1 MKHSKKLIRTVSCF
15 LAAAMSIG
23 TVSSSGFL
31 NDIATVHAA
40 DQQQIG
46 KTPDGYDYE
55 LWNQYGQG
63 NVNMDLGSNGGFSC
77 SWSGIENC
85 LFRTGKKL
93 GSTKK
98 YQDYGKIQIN
108 YDVDY
113 EPKGNSY
120 MCVYGWTED
129 PTVEYYIVEA
139 WGDWR
144 PPGMNN
150 SKGTVS
156 SDGKKY
162 DIYTSTRVNQPS
174 IHGTETFEQYW
185 SVNQTNPAKVYSMTN
200 LQGTITVSDHFKAWE
215 QAGMKMGL
223 MYEVALNIEGYKSS
237 GSANVK
243 KNELIMGGSD
253 DGGNTGGNDTPVTPP
268 ASNIT
273 GDKPTGTGTGVSDD
287 FEGSGT
293 SWTSRGDSVEL
304 LMSGD
309 MKHGG
314 SKALAV
320 TGRTASW
327 NGIQNTSSEIK
338 AGGSYS
344 LSSYVGYNNSAYSSA
359 GFTFGVQY
367 DLNGT
372 TNYDN
377 IADATAS
384 SGKWAELSGDFTV
397 PAGAENISLYIQTA
411 YSEND
416 TAADLIDFFVDDIK
430 LTGGSSSSTPGNDT
444 PSDPVTTD
452 SLKEKF
458 ANCFK
463 IGTSVSPNELNS
475 GADFIKKHFNS
486 ITPENELKP
495 DALLSPGTDN
505 TRAKVSLDRAA
516 ATLKFCEQNGIPLR
530 GHTFVWYSQTPDW
543 FFRENFQSGA
553 AYVSKDIMNQRLE
566 NFIKDTFDLLA
577 TQYPNLEVYSY
588 DVCNELFLNDG
599 GGLRPGSNS
608 GWTAVY
614 GDTNDE
620 FIINAFTYARKYAPK
635 GCKLYINDYNEYIP
649 AKTDDIYNMAMKL
662 KELGVIDG
670 IGMQSHLDVKYP
682 SAQLYKTGLEKFLS
696 TGLEV
701 QITELDITCGDESA
715 QAQLFADVF
724 QMAADHADQIPALTV
739 WGTHDSISW
748 RRDNTPLMF
757 GANYTPKAAYNAVMA
772 VKVPSGSSS
781 QNPSTPSAPTDFTFG
796 DINDD
801 GKIDVTDLSC
811 LAIHLA
817 DKTELTSK
825 QKLAA
830 DVEYNGKVELADLAR
845 LKQYISRVTN
855 KLGEGYV
862 PPVVTTAAPVVQP
875 TQAPPTQAPPVQGGT
890 VKMSGQVVNGVW
902 QSNCDVSWID
912 TSKPMVAFTFDD
924 GAVGTGS
931 DATSMR
937 IQNALTKNGFH
948 ATFFYVGSWIG
959 NNQAEVLSAYNAGF
973 EIGNHTYTHANL
985 SEKSANDIQ
994 SEIGQ
999 TKNLLNQ
1006 IIGGT
1011 GDFLVRPP
1019 YLAVNNTVSGS
1030 AGVPLIN
1037 CGVDTADWNN
1047 ASKDQIVN
1055 KIKSGMQD
1063 GSLRNQVVLMHE
1075 TYETTAS
1082 AMEELLPYMKSQ
1094 GWQVVSVSEL
1104 FKANNKQLNAGGT
1117 YNNAR

>member
-1 MKHSKKLIRTVSCF
+1 MKHKKKLLSGF
-15 LAAAMSIG
+15 MAMSMALSIVPVSDLLSLSDI
-23 TVSSSGFL
+23 TV
-31 NDIATVHAA
+31 VRAA
-40 DQQQIG
+40 DQQQTG

-200 LQGTITVSDHFKAWE
+200 LKGTITVSDHFKAWE

-253 DGGNTGGNDTPVTPP
+253 NGGNTGGNDTPVTPP

-772 VKVPSGSSS
+772 VKVPTGGSSQTPS
-781 QNPSTPSAPTDFTFG
+781 DPSTPPTTTENPSVTQPPVSEIVKG
-796 DINDD
+796 DADGNGAVTVADVVKLMQHLIGKVTLSGDNAKAADMNGD
-801 GKIDVTDLSC
+801 GKISIIDL
-811 LAIHLA
+811 I
-817 DKTELTSK
+817 
-825 QKLAA
+825 KL
-830 DVEYNGKVELADLAR
+830 K
-845 LKQYISRVTN
+845 N
-855 KLGEGYV
+855 KL
-862 PPVVTTAAPVVQP
+862 
-875 TQAPPTQAPPVQGGT
+875 
-890 VKMSGQVVNGVW
+890 
-902 QSNCDVSWID
+902 
-912 TSKPMVAFTFDD
+912 
-924 GAVGTGS
+924 
-931 DATSMR
+931 
-937 IQNALTKNGFH
+937 L
-948 ATFFYVGSWIG
+948 
-959 NNQAEVLSAYNAGF
+959 
-973 EIGNHTYTHANL
+973 
-985 SEKSANDIQ
+985 
-994 SEIGQ
+994 
-999 TKNLLNQ
+999 
-1006 IIGGT
+1006 
-1011 GDFLVRPP
+1011 
-1019 YLAVNNTVSGS
+1019 
-1030 AGVPLIN
+1030 
-1037 CGVDTADWNN
+1037 
-1047 ASKDQIVN
+1047 
-1055 KIKSGMQD
+1055 
-1063 GSLRNQVVLMHE
+1063 
-1075 TYETTAS
+1075 
-1082 AMEELLPYMKSQ
+1082 
-1094 GWQVVSVSEL
+1094 
-1104 FKANNKQLNAGGT
+1104 
-1117 YNNAR
+1117 

>member
-1 MKHSKKLIRTVSCF
+1 MKHKKKLLSGF
-15 LAAAMSIG
+15 MAMSMALSIVPVSDLLSLSDI
-23 TVSSSGFL
+23 TV
-31 NDIATVHAA
+31 VRAA
-40 DQQQIG
+40 DQQQTG

-253 DGGNTGGNDTPVTPP
+253 NGGNTGGNDTPVTPP

-338 AGGSYS
+338 AGSSYS

-411 YSEND
+411 YAEND

-463 IGTSVSPNELNS
+463 IGTSVSPNELNT

-553 AYVSKDIMNQRLE
+553 AYVSKDTMNKRLE

-588 DVCNELFLNDG
+588 DVCNELFINDG

-757 GANYTPKAAYNAVMA
+757 GANYTPKAAYKAVMA
-772 VKVPSGSSS
+772 VKVPTGGSSQTPS
-781 QNPSTPSAPTDFTFG
+781 DPSTPPTTTENPSVTQPPVSEIVKG
-796 DINDD
+796 DADGNGAVTVADVVKLMQHLIGKVTLSGDNAKAADMNDD
-801 GKIDVTDLSC
+801 GKISILDL
-811 LAIHLA
+811 I
-817 DKTELTSK
+817 
-825 QKLAA
+825 KL
-830 DVEYNGKVELADLAR
+830 K
-845 LKQYISRVTN
+845 N
-855 KLGEGYV
+855 KL
-862 PPVVTTAAPVVQP
+862 
-875 TQAPPTQAPPVQGGT
+875 
-890 VKMSGQVVNGVW
+890 
-902 QSNCDVSWID
+902 
-912 TSKPMVAFTFDD
+912 
-924 GAVGTGS
+924 
-931 DATSMR
+931 
-937 IQNALTKNGFH
+937 L
-948 ATFFYVGSWIG
+948 
-959 NNQAEVLSAYNAGF
+959 
-973 EIGNHTYTHANL
+973 
-985 SEKSANDIQ
+985 
-994 SEIGQ
+994 
-999 TKNLLNQ
+999 
-1006 IIGGT
+1006 
-1011 GDFLVRPP
+1011 
-1019 YLAVNNTVSGS
+1019 
-1030 AGVPLIN
+1030 
-1037 CGVDTADWNN
+1037 
-1047 ASKDQIVN
+1047 
-1055 KIKSGMQD
+1055 
-1063 GSLRNQVVLMHE
+1063 
-1075 TYETTAS
+1075 
-1082 AMEELLPYMKSQ
+1082 
-1094 GWQVVSVSEL
+1094 
-1104 FKANNKQLNAGGT
+1104 
-1117 YNNAR
+1117 

>member
-31 NDIATVHAA
+31 NDVATVHAA
-40 DQQQIG
+40 DQQQTG

-120 MCVYGWTED
+120 MCVYGWTEE

-200 LQGTITVSDHFKAWE
+200 LKGTITVSDHFKAWE

-253 DGGNTGGNDTPVTPP
+253 NGGNTGGNDTPVTPP

-344 LSSYVGYNNSAYSSA
+344 LSSYVGYNNSAYNSA

-588 DVCNELFLNDG
+588 DVCNELFINDG

-670 IGMQSHLDVKYP
+670 IGMQSHLDVNYP
-682 SAQLYKTGLEKFLS
+682 SAQVYKTGLEKFLS

-715 QAQLFADVF
+715 QAKLFADVF
-724 QMAADHADQIPALTV
+724 QMAADHADQIPAFTV

-772 VKVPSGSSS
+772 VKVPTGGSSQTPS
-781 QNPSTPSAPTDFTFG
+781 DPSTPPTTTENPSVTQPPVLEIVKG
-796 DINDD
+796 DADGNGAVTVADVVKLMQHLIGKVTLSGDNAKAADMNDD
-801 GKIDVTDLSC
+801 GKISILDL
-811 LAIHLA
+811 I
-817 DKTELTSK
+817 
-825 QKLAA
+825 KL
-830 DVEYNGKVELADLAR
+830 K
-845 LKQYISRVTN
+845 N
-855 KLGEGYV
+855 KL
-862 PPVVTTAAPVVQP
+862 
-875 TQAPPTQAPPVQGGT
+875 
-890 VKMSGQVVNGVW
+890 
-902 QSNCDVSWID
+902 
-912 TSKPMVAFTFDD
+912 
-924 GAVGTGS
+924 
-931 DATSMR
+931 
-937 IQNALTKNGFH
+937 L
-948 ATFFYVGSWIG
+948 
-959 NNQAEVLSAYNAGF
+959 
-973 EIGNHTYTHANL
+973 
-985 SEKSANDIQ
+985 
-994 SEIGQ
+994 
-999 TKNLLNQ
+999 
-1006 IIGGT
+1006 
-1011 GDFLVRPP
+1011 
-1019 YLAVNNTVSGS
+1019 
-1030 AGVPLIN
+1030 
-1037 CGVDTADWNN
+1037 
-1047 ASKDQIVN
+1047 
-1055 KIKSGMQD
+1055 
-1063 GSLRNQVVLMHE
+1063 
-1075 TYETTAS
+1075 
-1082 AMEELLPYMKSQ
+1082 
-1094 GWQVVSVSEL
+1094 
-1104 FKANNKQLNAGGT
+1104 
-1117 YNNAR
+1117 

>member
-1 MKHSKKLIRTVSCF
+1 MKHKKKLLSGF
-15 LAAAMSIG
+15 MAMSMALSIVPVSDLLSLSDI
-23 TVSSSGFL
+23 TV
-31 NDIATVHAA
+31 VRAA
-40 DQQQIG
+40 DQQQTG

-200 LQGTITVSDHFKAWE
+200 LKGTITVSDHFKAWE

-397 PAGAENISLYIQTA
+397 PAGAENIALYIQTA

-781 QNPSTPSAPTDFTFG
+781 QNPSTPPVTTPSVTQPPVSEIVKG
-796 DINDD
+796 DADGNGAVTVADVVKLMQHLIGKVTLSGDNAKAADMNDD
-801 GKIDVTDLSC
+801 GKISILDLIK
-811 LAIHLA
+811 LN
-817 DKTELTSK
+817 LT
-825 QKLAA
+825 
-830 DVEYNGKVELADLAR
+830 
-845 LKQYISRVTN
+845 
-855 KLGEGYV
+855 
-862 PPVVTTAAPVVQP
+862 
-875 TQAPPTQAPPVQGGT
+875 
-890 VKMSGQVVNGVW
+890 
-902 QSNCDVSWID
+902 
-912 TSKPMVAFTFDD
+912 
-924 GAVGTGS
+924 
-931 DATSMR
+931 
-937 IQNALTKNGFH
+937 
-948 ATFFYVGSWIG
+948 
-959 NNQAEVLSAYNAGF
+959 
-973 EIGNHTYTHANL
+973 
-985 SEKSANDIQ
+985 
-994 SEIGQ
+994 
-999 TKNLLNQ
+999 
-1006 IIGGT
+1006 
-1011 GDFLVRPP
+1011 
-1019 YLAVNNTVSGS
+1019 
-1030 AGVPLIN
+1030 
-1037 CGVDTADWNN
+1037 
-1047 ASKDQIVN
+1047 
-1055 KIKSGMQD
+1055 
-1063 GSLRNQVVLMHE
+1063 
-1075 TYETTAS
+1075 
-1082 AMEELLPYMKSQ
+1082 
-1094 GWQVVSVSEL
+1094 
-1104 FKANNKQLNAGGT
+1104 
-1117 YNNAR
+1117 

>member
-1 MKHSKKLIRTVSCF
+1 MKHKKKLLSGF
-15 LAAAMSIG
+15 MAMSMALSIVPVSDLLSLSDI
-23 TVSSSGFL
+23 TV
-31 NDIATVHAA
+31 VRAA
-40 DQQQIG
+40 DQQQTG

-200 LQGTITVSDHFKAWE
+200 LKGTITVSDHFKAWE

-724 QMAADHADQIPALTV
+724 QMAADHADQIPAFTV

-772 VKVPSGSSS
+772 VKVPTGGSSQTPS
-781 QNPSTPSAPTDFTFG
+781 DPSTPPVTTPSVTQPPVSEIVKG
-796 DINDD
+796 DADGNGAVTVADVVKLMQHLIGKVTLSGDNAKAADMNDD
-801 GKIDVTDLSC
+801 GKISILDLIK
-811 LAIHLA
+811 LN
-817 DKTELTSK
+817 LT
-825 QKLAA
+825 
-830 DVEYNGKVELADLAR
+830 
-845 LKQYISRVTN
+845 
-855 KLGEGYV
+855 
-862 PPVVTTAAPVVQP
+862 
-875 TQAPPTQAPPVQGGT
+875 
-890 VKMSGQVVNGVW
+890 
-902 QSNCDVSWID
+902 
-912 TSKPMVAFTFDD
+912 
-924 GAVGTGS
+924 
-931 DATSMR
+931 
-937 IQNALTKNGFH
+937 
-948 ATFFYVGSWIG
+948 
-959 NNQAEVLSAYNAGF
+959 
-973 EIGNHTYTHANL
+973 
-985 SEKSANDIQ
+985 
-994 SEIGQ
+994 
-999 TKNLLNQ
+999 
-1006 IIGGT
+1006 
-1011 GDFLVRPP
+1011 
-1019 YLAVNNTVSGS
+1019 
-1030 AGVPLIN
+1030 
-1037 CGVDTADWNN
+1037 
-1047 ASKDQIVN
+1047 
-1055 KIKSGMQD
+1055 
-1063 GSLRNQVVLMHE
+1063 
-1075 TYETTAS
+1075 
-1082 AMEELLPYMKSQ
+1082 
-1094 GWQVVSVSEL
+1094 
-1104 FKANNKQLNAGGT
+1104 
-1117 YNNAR
+1117 